1 VRLSK
6 VWQGAEVPTGGW
18 EPRHMAV
25 SVGSCSR
32 DWKVSACL
40 RCGLVL
46 VLVLK
51 RGPGFDGVLLP

>member
-1 VRLSK
+1 
-6 VWQGAEVPTGGW
+6 
-18 EPRHMAV
+18 MAV

-40 RCGLVL
+40 RCGLRLRFVL
-46 VLVLK
+46 VLVLLPRHRLVVE